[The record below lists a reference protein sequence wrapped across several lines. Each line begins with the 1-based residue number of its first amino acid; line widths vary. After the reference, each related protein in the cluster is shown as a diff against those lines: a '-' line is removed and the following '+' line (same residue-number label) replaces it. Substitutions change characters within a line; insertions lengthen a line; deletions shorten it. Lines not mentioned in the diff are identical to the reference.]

1 MPFRPGSTALSAP
14 LFASLFASLASSAR
28 FIPAAL
34 FALSALCA
42 LSIGTAA
49 RASDGPPLFLNLT
62 TDNSQ
67 RSEAGLNFAKEQMAR
82 GHSLTVLLND
92 QAVRMGSSTNLR
104 NFIPQQKLLRDLMS
118 KGAVVLVCRVCMR
131 HYGVSEAN
139 LMQGM
144 QLDDPE
150 RIGEALFRDNT
161 RTLTW

>member
-1 MPFRPGSTALSAP
+1 MS
-14 LFASLFASLASSAR
+14 FASRLLLPIALIVAAAGMPVFAAE
-28 FIPAAL
+28 
-34 FALSALCA
+34 
-42 LSIGTAA
+42 
-49 RASDGPPLFLNLT
+49 PPSLFLNLT

-67 RSEAGLNFAKEQMAR
+67 RSETGLIFARDQMAR
-82 GHSLTVLLND
+82 GHALTVLLND

-104 NFIPQQKLLRDLMS
+104 NFVNQQKLLRELMG

-131 HYGVSEAN
+131 HYGVTEAS

-150 RIGEALFRDNT
+150 RVGEALFRDNT